1 MGLINSTN
9 HIIPITRNQTV
20 LVSKTGVL
28 YESLASVYSI
38 DIPRLKNDGYDVGVL
53 KGDVTGLFNRMI
65 TIPLTN
71 VEDMSVDIVQDNI
84 PSQSPS
90 KSTFIYL
97 DDLKVVRNY
106 DSTIVPVF
114 SRKNLYNYM
123 DETGHI
129 LQKKSESTYSQKGHN
144 HKDTST
150 SEKNYK
156 GTFITSVKYDKTT
169 KKLIFY
175 SDDNTIRTSIQMSD
189 YVTTAEHLH
198 YYVTSIKYDNTT
210 SKISY
215 QSSSSWTVLNTV
227 LSNVLAKGEHRHK
240 YITSFNYDE
249 RSNKLKFNC
258 ADGTSILSDELTK
271 SIAKGE
277 HEHKYITSFNYDEN
291 SNNKLKFNCAD
302 GTSILSD
309 VLTKSIAKNSHNH
322 DASYLTGSIS
332 YTSTNHTLSVLGT
345 TSSLN
350 KVISP
355 ISHTH
360 ETSYIMQLTKGGDDT
375 YNIWTVTFGNNTT
388 TSFNTY
394 FLTSV
399 PTDFTSFSTSSHK
412 HDAICISASGTSA
425 FYYKSSSSALI
436 SVYDIYKSSDIRLK
450 DHIQTIS
457 SSDKLESFVK
467 FRWKESGNDSYG
479 VIAQEV
485 EKSHPEL
492 VNTNDEGFKSV
503 EYQGLLC
510 NQIGK
515 LCEDLK
521 EKGILTDEDFV

>member
-1 MGLINSTN
+1 MGLVNSTN
-9 HIIPITRNQTV
+9 HIIPITRNQTI

-38 DIPRLKNDGYDVGVL
+38 DIPRLKNDGNDVGVL
-53 KGDVTGLFNRMI
+53 RGDVTGLFNRMI

-71 VEDMSVDIVQDNI
+71 DENMSADIVQDNK

-90 KSTFIYL
+90 LSTFIYL

-114 SRKNLYNYM
+114 PRTNLYNYM
-123 DETGHI
+123 KSTSHI
-129 LQKKSESTYSQKGHN
+129 LQSQATSTYSQKSHN
-144 HKDTST
+144 HKDPTE
-150 SEKNYK
+150 SEKDYK
-156 GTFITSVKYDKTT
+156 GTFITSVRYDVSTS
-169 KKLIFY
+169 KLIFY
-175 SDDNTIRTSIQMSD
+175 DGNNNVKSSIQLTNYLAPETHS
-189 YVTTAEHLH
+189 H
-198 YYVTSIKYDNTT
+198 YYVTSIAYASNT
-210 SKISY
+210 SKFLYFNGFWMESGP
-215 QSSSSWTVLNTV
+215 SLN
-227 LSNVLAKGEHRHK
+227 
-240 YITSFNYDE
+240 
-249 RSNKLKFNC
+249 
-258 ADGTSILSDELTK
+258 SILATSVHY
-271 SIAKGE
+271 
-277 HEHKYITSFNYDEN
+277 HEKDYIKNLSLERN
-291 SNNKLKFNCAD
+291 SN
-302 GTSILSD
+302 TWTILFE
-309 VLTKSIAKNSHNH
+309 N
-322 DASYLTGSIS
+322 
-332 YTSTNHTLSVLGT
+332 GT
-345 TSSLN
+345 TTTFT
-350 KVISP
+350 
-355 ISHTH
+355 TH
-360 ETSYIMQLTKGGDDT
+360 
-375 YNIWTVTFGNNTT
+375 
-388 TSFNTY
+388 
-394 FLTSV
+394 FLTSIDV
-399 PTDFTSFSTSSHK
+399 SDVNFFQGKSPSIHR
-412 HDAICISASGTSA
+412 HDAICTSETGTSV

>member
-1 MGLINSTN
+1 MGLVNSTN
-9 HIIPITRNQTV
+9 HIIPITRNQTI

-28 YESLASVYSI
+28 HESLASVYSI
-38 DIPRLKNDGYDVGVL
+38 DIPRLKNDGNDVGVL
-53 KGDVTGLFNRMI
+53 RGDVTGLFNRMI

-71 VEDMSVDIVQDNI
+71 DENMSADIVQDNK

-90 KSTFIYL
+90 LSTFIYL

-114 SRKNLYNYM
+114 PRTNLYNYM
-123 DETGHI
+123 KSTSHI
-129 LQKKSESTYSQKGHN
+129 LQSQATSTYSQKSHN
-144 HKDTST
+144 HKDPTE
-150 SEKNYK
+150 SEKDYK
-156 GTFITSVKYDKTT
+156 GTFITSVRYAVSTSEF
-169 KKLIFY
+169 IFY
-175 SDDNTIRTSIQMSD
+175 DGNNNVKSSIQLTNYLAPETHS
-189 YVTTAEHLH
+189 HN
-198 YYVTSIKYDNTT
+198 YVTSIIYTNNT
-210 SKISY
+210 SKFYY
-215 QSSSSWTVLNTV
+215 QSHGFWIAFSPSLN
-227 LSNVLAKGEHRHK
+227 
-240 YITSFNYDE
+240 
-249 RSNKLKFNC
+249 
-258 ADGTSILSDELTK
+258 SILVTSVHY
-271 SIAKGE
+271 
-277 HEHKYITSFNYDEN
+277 HEKDYIKNLSLERN
-291 SNNKLKFNCAD
+291 S
-302 GTSILSD
+302 
-309 VLTKSIAKNSHNH
+309 
-322 DASYLTGSIS
+322 
-332 YTSTNHTLSVLGT
+332 
-345 TSSLN
+345 
-350 KVISP
+350 
-355 ISHTH
+355 
-360 ETSYIMQLTKGGDDT
+360 
-375 YNIWTVTFGNNTT
+375 NIWTILFENGTT
-388 TSFNTY
+388 TTFTTP
-394 FLTSV
+394 FLTSIDV
-399 PTDFTSFSTSSHK
+399 SDVNFFQGKSSSIHR
-412 HDAICISASGTSA
+412 HDAICTSETGTSV

>member
-1 MGLINSTN
+1 MGLVNSTN
-9 HIIPITRNQTV
+9 HIIPITRNQTI

-38 DIPRLKNDGYDVGVL
+38 DIPRLKNDGNDVGVL
-53 KGDVTGLFNRMI
+53 RGDVTGLFNRMI

-71 VEDMSVDIVQDNI
+71 DEDMSADIVQDNK

-90 KSTFIYL
+90 LSTFIYL

-114 SRKNLYNYM
+114 PRTNLYNYM
-123 DETGHI
+123 KSTSHI
-129 LQKKSESTYSQKGHN
+129 LQSQATSTYSQKSHN
-144 HKDTST
+144 HKDPAE
-150 SEKNYK
+150 SEKDYK
-156 GTFITSVKYDKTT
+156 GTFITSVRYDVSTS
-169 KKLIFY
+169 KLIFY
-175 SDDNTIRTSIQMSD
+175 DGNNSVKSSIQMTD
-189 YVTTAEHLH
+189 YMALATHSH
-198 YYVTSIKYDNTT
+198 YYVTSIKYDNNT
-210 SKISY
+210 SKFSY
-215 QSSSSWTVLNTV
+215 QSSGSWTAFGLSLN
-227 LSNVLAKGEHRHK
+227 
-240 YITSFNYDE
+240 
-249 RSNKLKFNC
+249 
-258 ADGTSILSDELTK
+258 SIL
-271 SIAKGE
+271 A
-277 HEHKYITSFNYDEN
+277 TS
-291 SNNKLKFNCAD
+291 
-302 GTSILSD
+302 
-309 VLTKSIAKNSHNH
+309 VHNH
-322 DASYLTGSIS
+322 NASYRKGGIS
-332 YTSTNHTLSVLGT
+332 YTSNDYTLHVLNTLISPLHTVISLIGHTHGRNYIKKLLLGT
-345 TSSLN
+345 NSN
-350 KVISP
+350 AW
-355 ISHTH
+355 
-360 ETSYIMQLTKGGDDT
+360 
-375 YNIWTVTFGNNTT
+375 NIIFGNGLT
-388 TSFNTY
+388 TSFKTP
-394 FLTSV
+394 FLTSISISSMSSSINSSIIGQIS
-399 PTDFTSFSTSSHK
+399 PSTHK
-412 HDAICISASGTSA
+412 HDAICTTSASTGTSV

-467 FRWKESGNDSYG
+467 FRWKESENDSYG

>member
-1 MGLINSTN
+1 MGLVNSTN
-9 HIIPITRNQTV
+9 HIIPITRNQTI

-38 DIPRLKNDGYDVGVL
+38 DIPRLKNDGNDVGVL
-53 KGDVTGLFNRMI
+53 RGDVTGLFNRMI

-71 VEDMSVDIVQDNI
+71 DEDMSADIVQDNK

-90 KSTFIYL
+90 ASTFIYL

-114 SRKNLYNYM
+114 PRKNLYDYM
-123 DETGHI
+123 DKTGHI
-129 LQKKSESTYSQKGHN
+129 LQSEVTSTYSQKSHN
-144 HKDTST
+144 HKDPTA
-150 SEKNYK
+150 SEKDYK
-156 GTFITSVKYDKTT
+156 GTFITSVRYDVSTS
-169 KKLIFY
+169 KLIFY
-175 SDDNTIRTSIQMSD
+175 DGNNSVKSSIQMTNYMAPATHSHD
-189 YVTTAEHLH
+189 
-198 YYVTSIKYDNTT
+198 YVTSIKYDNNT
-210 SKISY
+210 SKFSY
-215 QSSSSWTVLNTV
+215 QSSGSWTALNTV
-227 LSNVLAKGEHRHK
+227 LSNVLAKSG
-240 YITSFNYDE
+240 
-249 RSNKLKFNC
+249 
-258 ADGTSILSDELTK
+258 
-271 SIAKGE
+271 
-277 HEHKYITSFNYDEN
+277 
-291 SNNKLKFNCAD
+291 
-302 GTSILSD
+302 
-309 VLTKSIAKNSHNH
+309 HNH
-322 DASYLTGSIS
+322 SYSKTGIS
-332 YTSTNHTLSVLGT
+332 YTSSSYNLHVLGT
-345 TSSLN
+345 LSTDLRLYLALSGHNHERKYIKNLSLSGN
-350 KVISP
+350 
-355 ISHTH
+355 T
-360 ETSYIMQLTKGGDDT
+360 
-375 YNIWTVTFGNNTT
+375 WTVTFGDNTST
-388 TSFNTY
+388 TFTTP
-394 FLTSV
+394 FLTSI
-399 PTDFTSFSTSSHK
+399 SGKSSSTHK
-412 HDAICISASGTSA
+412 HDAICTAANGTSA
-425 FYYKSSSSALI
+425 FYYKSSSNALI

>member
-1 MGLINSTN
+1 MGLVNSTN
-9 HIIPITRNQTV
+9 HIIPITRNQTI

-38 DIPRLKNDGYDVGVL
+38 DIPRLKNDGNDVGVL
-53 KGDVTGLFNRMI
+53 RGDVTGLFNRMI

-71 VEDMSVDIVQDNI
+71 DEDMSADIVQDNK

-90 KSTFIYL
+90 LSTFIYL

-114 SRKNLYNYM
+114 PRTNLYNYM
-123 DETGHI
+123 KSTSHI
-129 LQKKSESTYSQKGHN
+129 LQSQATSTYSQKSHN
-144 HKDTST
+144 HKDPTE
-150 SEKNYK
+150 SEKDYK
-156 GTFITSVKYDKTT
+156 GTFITSVRYHVSTSEF
-169 KKLIFY
+169 IFY
-175 SDDNTIRTSIQMSD
+175 DGNNNVKSSIQLTNYLSPE
-189 YVTTAEHLH
+189 THSH
-198 YYVTSIKYDNTT
+198 NYVTSIIYTNNT
-210 SKISY
+210 SKFLY
-215 QSSSSWTVLNTV
+215 QFRGFWMEFGPSL
-227 LSNVLAKGEHRHK
+227 
-240 YITSFNYDE
+240 D
-249 RSNKLKFNC
+249 
-258 ADGTSILSDELTK
+258 SILATSVHY
-271 SIAKGE
+271 
-277 HEHKYITSFNYDEN
+277 HEKNYIKNLSLERN
-291 SNNKLKFNCAD
+291 SN
-302 GTSILSD
+302 TWTILFE
-309 VLTKSIAKNSHNH
+309 N
-322 DASYLTGSIS
+322 
-332 YTSTNHTLSVLGT
+332 GT
-345 TSSLN
+345 T
-350 KVISP
+350 
-355 ISHTH
+355 T
-360 ETSYIMQLTKGGDDT
+360 
-375 YNIWTVTFGNNTT
+375 TFTT
-388 TSFNTY
+388 P
-394 FLTSV
+394 FLTSIYV
-399 PTDFTSFSTSSHK
+399 AYLYESLSSGLSPLTHK
-412 HDAICISASGTSA
+412 HDAICTSETGTSV